1 MPRRKRVAIPGVIF
15 HVVNRGSR
23 KGRLF
28 DTDADYLAFERL
40 LRKTI
45 DQFDVSVFAYSLMP
59 NHWHLVASPPPGA
72 TLSRAMQWLTGTH
85 ARRWHLRRGTAGEG
99 AVYQGR
105 FKAIPIQTDWRFL
118 WVCRYVERNACRAGL
133 VELAEAWRWGS
144 LWQREHHKDVPW
156 RRPWPVP
163 RPADWLERV
172 NRPETASELDAF
184 RSLVRRNLPFGTSE
198 WQERLGPTGTASR
211 KPQRTSKGAKPGRKS
226 VSSPKK
232 PAA

>member
-1 MPRRKRVAIPGVIF
+1 MPRRTRVAIPGAIF
-15 HVVNRGSR
+15 HVINRGSR

-28 DTDADYLAFERL
+28 ETEADYLTFERL
-40 LRKTI
+40 LRQTI
-45 DQFDVSVFAYSLMP
+45 DRFDVSVFAYCLMP
-59 NHWHLVASPPPGA
+59 NHWHLVASPAPEA

-85 ARRWHLRRGTAGEG
+85 ARRWHLRRGTTGEG

-133 VELAEAWRWGS
+133 VDRAEAWRWS
-144 LWQREHHKDVPW
+144 SMWQREHHTEVPW
-156 RRPWPVP
+156 LRAWPVP
-163 RPADWLERV
+163 RPVDWLERV

-184 RSLVRRNLPFGTSE
+184 RTLVRRNLPFGTSE
-198 WQERLGPTGTASR
+198 WQERLGPLARVAR
-211 KPQRTSKGAKPGRKS
+211 KPQRSSKATNRGRKS
-226 VSSPKK
+226 ARSSKK